1 MSSPRSQS
9 FSLPPALGV
18 CLAAGLSF
26 AAAGSA
32 LAGDLDVSLLNLC
45 GQGVARPLAGGELTE
60 CSWVQR
66 DAAGRVTGVQLDEE
80 ATSRFRSLMSEL
92 GVVMAPQIVTPAD
105 TIGFAGF
112 QISAELGITQISNKA
127 QYWDGVKG
135 VTPQNRLAQ
144 RPEAWLSTVGLFVR
158 KGIWL
163 PVPSMEVGAGVVHL
177 LQSQM
182 IAYQGYAKLA
192 IHEGFSDWPLP
203 SVAGRAAVSHVT
215 GADEVR
221 LDIAS
226 FDVLI
231 SKAFGVGGT
240 FRAEPFG
247 GWSYLMIRAR
257 SNVFDLTPG
266 CDGFITAGG
275 GNGGAFCGPAAPDA
289 DLSANFAFPNQDVIT
304 RRRFFGGLKLK
315 FAAVFVAGQYEY
327 LPAGRSR
334 DEKVSSLGARDGS
347 DEQTR
352 VSLSGGFDF

>member
-1 MSSPRSQS
+1 MSPFLVRS
-9 FSLPPALGV
+9 AV
-18 CLAAGLSF
+18 
-26 AAAGSA
+26 
-32 LAGDLDVSLLNLC
+32 AGDLDVSLLNLC
-45 GQGVARPLAGGELTE
+45 GPGVSRPLAGGDLTD
-60 CSWVQR
+60 CGWVQR
-66 DAAGRVTGVQLDEE
+66 DASGRVTGVKLDEE

-92 GVVMAPQIVTPAD
+92 GVVMAPQVVTPAD

-112 QISAELGITQISNKA
+112 QISAELGITQINNKA
-127 QYWDGVKG
+127 TYWDGVKA
-135 VTPQNRLAQ
+135 VAPQNRLAD
-144 RPEAWLSTVGLFVR
+144 RPQAWLSTVGVFVR

-163 PVPSMEVGAGVVHL
+163 PLPSMEVGAGVVHL

-182 IAYQGYAKLA
+182 VAYQGYAKLA

-203 SVAGRAAVSHVT
+203 SLAGRAALSHVT
-215 GADEVR
+215 GSEQVR

-247 GWSYLMIRAR
+247 GWSYLMIKAR
-257 SNVFDLTPG
+257 SNVIDLTPG
-266 CDGFITAGG
+266 CDGFLTAGG
-275 GNGGAFCGPAAPDA
+275 GNGGAFCGPTSPDA
-289 DLSANFAFPNQDVIT
+289 DLSANFAFPNQDTIT
-304 RRRFFGGLKLK
+304 RRRFFGGMKLK

-334 DEKVSSLGARDGS
+334 DESVSSLGARDGS
-347 DEQTR
+347 DKQTR

>member
-1 MSSPRSQS
+1 MSLLRSPHRS
-9 FSLPPALGV
+9 LIPALGFYLV
-18 CLAAGLSF
+18 VVLTL
-26 AAAGSA
+26 GSTSRA
-32 LAGDLDVSLLNLC
+32 VAGDLDVSLLNLC
-45 GQGVARPLAGGELTE
+45 GQGVARPLAGGDLTE

-66 DAAGRVTGVQLDEE
+66 DAAGQVTGVKLDDD

-92 GVVMAPQIVTPAD
+92 GVVMAPQVVTPAD

-112 QISAELGITQISNKA
+112 QISAELGITQINNKA
-127 QYWDGVKG
+127 LYWDGVKG
-135 VTPQNRLAQ
+135 VTPQNRLAD
-144 RPEAWLSTVGLFVR
+144 RPQAWLSTIGVFVR

-182 IAYQGYAKLA
+182 VAYQGYAKLA

-215 GADEVR
+215 GSEQVR

-247 GWSYLMIRAR
+247 GWSYLMIKAR
-257 SNVFDLTPG
+257 SHVFDLTPG
-266 CDGFITAGG
+266 CDGFLTGG
-275 GNGGAFCGPAAPDA
+275 GNGGAFCGPVSPDG
-289 DLSANFAFPNQDVIT
+289 DLSANFSFPDQDVIT
-304 RRRFFGGLKLK
+304 RRRFFGGMKLK

-334 DEKVSSLGARDGS
+334 DESVSSIGARDSS
-347 DEQTR
+347 DKQTR